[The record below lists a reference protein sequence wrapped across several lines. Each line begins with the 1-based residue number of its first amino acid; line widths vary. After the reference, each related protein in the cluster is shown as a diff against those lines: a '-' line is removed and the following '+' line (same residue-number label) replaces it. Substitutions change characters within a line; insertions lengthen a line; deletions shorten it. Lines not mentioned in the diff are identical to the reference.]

1 MGSSTPVIVAA
12 LTGGKNIPSARFRIR
27 QLIAPLAER
36 SVDLTEFPALFGA
49 FPPTSH
55 FTRPFWF
62 SATLLE
68 RISAI
73 LKANRYDIII
83 FQREL
88 ISTLPT
94 VERMASKSTILDVD
108 DATWL
113 FRNGIA
119 AANVSAASDFIVCGN
134 NFLAEHFSRYGKPIA
149 IIPTGVDTHRFHPGH
164 SVKKSRK
171 VIGWSGTSGGF
182 RFIVEN
188 VESGIAKLL
197 NKHSDWVFRVVSD
210 MQPTFKLINPKQFE
224 YVQWSENNEV
234 ESIATMD
241 IGIMPLEHSDW
252 CRGKCSYKM
261 LLYMSCGVPVV
272 VSDFGMNR
280 DILNIAPLGIG
291 VPENGDWYEALEAI
305 IVDEKLGIVFGNN
318 GRKVVESHFSTTVV
332 ADQWVTVLHTRI

>member
-1 MGSSTPVIVAA
+1 MIVAA
-12 LTGGKNIPSARFRIR
+12 LTGGKNIPSARFRIK

-36 SVDLTEFPALFGA
+36 SIDLTEFPALFGS
-49 FPPTSH
+49 FPPASK
-55 FTRPFWF
+55 FSRPLWF

-73 LKANRYDIII
+73 LRANCFDRII
-83 FQREL
+83 FQREV

-94 VERMASKSTILDVD
+94 VERMASKSTILDID
-108 DATWL
+108 DAIWL
-113 FRNGIA
+113 YRNGIA
-119 AANVSAASDFIVCGN
+119 AANVSAASDLIVCGN

-149 IIPTGVDTHRFHPGH
+149 IIPTGVDTHRFRPLD

-188 VESGIAKLL
+188 IESGIAKLL
-197 NKHSDWVFRVVSD
+197 NRYSDWVFRVVSD
-210 MQPTFKLINPKQFE
+210 KPPSFKLINPKQFE

-241 IGIMPLEHSDW
+241 IGIMPLENSEW

-280 DILNIAPLGIG
+280 DILNILPSGIG
-291 VPENGDWYEALEAI
+291 VAENGDWYEALEAI
-305 IVDEKLGIVFGNN
+305 MTDEKLGFVFGNN
-318 GRKVVESHFSTTVV
+318 GRKVVEKNFSTAVV
-332 ADQWVTVLHTRI
+332 SDQWVTALHTM